1 MFLVRGRE
9 PELIDRRER
18 GVAMIL
24 VLGALALMS
33 FLVVAILSMART
45 EDRAAKASAEIL
57 EVRGLAELPLQLV
70 ISQIRRA
77 TSNLGMQFTW
87 ASQPGMIRVYSN
99 ETSETRA
106 PLYEVFKLYSS
117 ETMTVLGADFEP
129 LKEVE
134 KLKEWANYPSVFTD
148 LNSPLPV
155 RPIQKV
161 GGTAPNALESDVKYI
176 YPILDPEALGLVDGF
191 EVNSSAVPGA
201 TEAQPMPMPAAWM
214 YVLRDGRMITPVSGE
229 ATKAVFPAS
238 QVSAQNPIVGRIA
251 FWTDDESC
259 KLNLNTATEP
269 APWEAPRMNSGTD
282 HAYAEY
288 QPALNEFHRLS
299 GHPAFT
305 ALSPVFRSFG
315 KDAGSQGGTNAF
327 EPMPDPVKAGG
338 FGSFNENTGS
348 DAERFKDY
356 VESNHRLAPRTSD
369 HSSGNSRERG
379 SNYGTRAP
387 TEPEILKG
395 ERLYSTIDELLFNP
409 ARTPQSVTGDGLQGA
424 ATLTPE
430 DVRRVRFFLTTR
442 SAAPELNPFNRPKIS
457 LWPVQAEDSELTDL
471 DKKMCIAATFAGHAH
486 YWQRQRSWKSEANPG
501 SSQSRSEDALITRN
515 AVLLGYLQD
524 MTERPM
530 PGYGNSF
537 LEKYGET
544 NRDHLIL
551 SMFDS
556 VRSGVNIENVQRT
569 TGDVQFRYLPPS
581 RGTGVGAQPAV
592 GEYSA
597 VPLAMASNDSEGTAM
612 DVKGYGRFPTVG
624 EVAVVFVAT
633 AAQKNTNGEGYL
645 DADGDQ
651 LADKTTKVRAFVIL
665 EPFVPSP
672 GQPASSP
679 AVRYGLQGLD
689 AWQLGGT
696 ALGFPKGIEN
706 GKTGP
711 MNRCTFSATRLMNN
725 LALGGNAS
733 PFNGL
738 EAQFLTTEG
747 QPKEIGVANEEEFP
761 WVSEEIVLNPPVEA
775 NQKMAFKGGLI
786 KLEIRPGMGAVADVP
801 VIQTMELQFPDVE
814 IPVPQLIV
822 SRPDNESLNARFAL
836 ANVKGQ
842 LRQGL
847 IQKGDVVR
855 SMELD
860 PAGPTKGDYRILA
873 SLHMVPKEF
882 FRPVS
887 RPPIVGTAPLEKELH
902 TLRSGAYTEGG
913 QHGAAFPQNEGR
925 MAHPAVAGQLV
936 ASAAAAPVPEVRLF
950 PYPAAVPGMDGA
962 RNFSNRFG
970 DWDNGPGL
978 IEDGP
983 YVNRWDFGNLISER
997 NGIEGGGYYSR
1008 KGPFVSEDDGITQ
1021 TPLRQISSAVAFGSL
1036 PTGVYGQVGASS
1048 PQAVRPWQ
1056 TLLFSPNPPSRATAP
1071 GATLTQEDH
1080 FGFMGVPD
1088 HQWLEFFWM
1097 PVIEPRPLSV
1107 AMATEGKVNLNH
1119 QIMPYTYIRRAT
1131 ALHGALEGVRI
1142 TAIHQSATADITS
1155 TAHPKSPDPKNPS
1168 SFQFRYAVNITAT
1181 LKGMDEDRFN
1191 QGDIF
1196 RSASEICETF
1206 LVPKRLGEP
1215 EVSGDVQQATDHK
1228 YGDATPTTG
1237 LTRSNMVEWWNGK
1250 ADAPGTVD
1258 AFEPTGDQA
1267 RESPY
1272 AQIYPRICTRSNVYQ
1287 VHYKVQFLRKSR
1299 STEPHVWDEAKDR
1312 VASEQR
1318 GSATVERYLDTMDT
1332 TQPDHVL
1339 EQETQRA
1346 VDDDYHY
1353 RIIQRQPFAP

>member
-1 MFLVRGRE
+1 
-9 PELIDRRER
+9 
-18 GVAMIL
+18 MIL

-57 EVRGLAELPLQLV
+57 DARGLAELPPQLV

-77 TSNLGMQFTW
+77 TSNLGMEFTW
-87 ASQPGMIRVYSN
+87 ASQPGMIRVYQNQS
-99 ETSETRA
+99 SETRA

-117 ETMTVLGADFEP
+117 EMMNVLGADFQP
-129 LKEVE
+129 LQEVE
-134 KLKEWANYPSVFTD
+134 KLREWASYPSVFTD
-148 LNSPLPV
+148 LNAPIPV

-161 GGTAPNALESDVKYI
+161 GGTAPNALESDVQYI
-176 YPILDPEALGLVDGF
+176 YPILDPDALGLVDGF
-191 EVNSSAVPGA
+191 EVNSATVPSA
-201 TEAQPMPMPAAWM
+201 TEAQPVPMPAAWL
-214 YVLRDGRMITPVSGE
+214 YVLRDGRMITPISGE
-229 ATKAVFPAS
+229 ATKAVFPTG

-269 APWEAPRMNSGTD
+269 APWEAPRLNSGTD

-288 QPALNEFHRLS
+288 QPARNEFHRQP

-315 KDAGSQGGTNAF
+315 KDAGSTGGTNAF
-327 EPMPDPVKAGG
+327 EPMPDPVKAGA
-338 FGSFNENTGS
+338 FGTFNENTGS

-356 VESNHRLAPRTSD
+356 VESNQRLAPRTSD
-369 HSSGNSRERG
+369 HSTGNSRERG

-457 LWPVQAEDSELTDL
+457 LWPVQAEDSERSEL
-471 DKKMCIAATFAGHAH
+471 DKKMCIAATFAGHPH
-486 YWQRQRSWKSEANPG
+486 YWQRRSSWASEASPG

-515 AVLLGYLQD
+515 AALLGYLQEL
-524 MTERPM
+524 TGRAM
-530 PGYGNSF
+530 PGYGSSF
-537 LEKYGET
+537 LEKYGEA

-556 VRSGVNIENVQRT
+556 IRSGVNLENVQRT
-569 TGDVQFRYLPPS
+569 NGDVQFRYLPPS

-597 VPLAMASNDSEGTAM
+597 VPLAMASNDSEAKSM
-612 DVKGYGRFPTVG
+612 DVKGFGRFPTVG

-633 AAQKNTNGEGYL
+633 AAQKNINGQGFL

-651 LADKTTKVRAFVIL
+651 LADKTTKVRAFIIL

-696 ALGFPKGIEN
+696 ALGFPVGAVD
-706 GKTGP
+706 GKAGP
-711 MNRCTFSATRLMNN
+711 MNRCTFSATRLINN
-725 LALGGNAS
+725 LTLGGNAS

-747 QPKEIGVANEEEFP
+747 EPKEIGIANETQFP

-786 KLEIRPGMGAVADVP
+786 KLEIRPGMGAAADSP
-801 VIQTMELQFPDVE
+801 VIQTMEIQFPDLE
-814 IPVPQLIV
+814 IPAPQLVV
-822 SRPDNESLNARFAL
+822 SRPENEALNARFAL
-836 ANVKGQ
+836 QNVNGQ
-842 LRQGL
+842 LRQAL

-860 PAGPTKGDYRILA
+860 PTGPTKGDYRILA
-873 SLHMVPKEF
+873 SLYTVPKEY
-882 FRPVS
+882 FRSVPSLSPTSNVQ
-887 RPPIVGTAPLEKELH
+887 LDKELH

-913 QHGAAFPQNEGR
+913 QFGGAAPMNEGR
-925 MAHPAVAGQLV
+925 MANSAVAGQLV
-936 ASAAAAPVPEVRLF
+936 TGAAGAVVPTQDVRLF
-950 PYPAAVPGMDGA
+950 PYPSAVPGLAGA
-962 RNFSNRFG
+962 RQFSTRFG

-997 NGIEGGGYYSR
+997 NGIEGGGYFSR

-1036 PTGVYGQVGASS
+1036 PTGVYGQPDAPNPLV
-1048 PQAVRPWQ
+1048 VRPWQ
-1056 TLLFSPNPPSRATAP
+1056 TLLFCPNPPSRATAP
-1071 GATLTQEDH
+1071 GVALTNEDH

-1155 TAHPKSPDPKNPS
+1155 PAHPKSPDPKNPS
-1168 SFQFRYAVNITAT
+1168 SLQFRYAVNVTAT
-1181 LKGMDEDRFN
+1181 LRGMDEDRFN
-1191 QGDIF
+1191 QGDLF

-1206 LVPKRLGEP
+1206 LVPKRFGEP
-1215 EVSGDVQQATDHK
+1215 EVAGEVQQSTDHR
-1228 YGDATPTTG
+1228 YGDATATTG

-1272 AQIYPRICTRSNVYQ
+1272 AEIYPRICTRSNVYQ

-1299 STEPHVWDEAKDR
+1299 ATDVNVWDETKDR

-1318 GSATVERYLDTMDT
+1318 GSATIERYLDTTDT
-1332 TQPDHVL
+1332 TQLDHVT
-1339 EQETQRA
+1339 EQENQRA